1 MSTPH
6 LTILQGDVIEQ
17 LRTLPDASVQC
28 CVTSPPYYG
37 LRSYLKTDD
46 PAKAHE
52 IGAEETPQAYVARM
66 VEVFREVKRVLRED
80 GVLWLN
86 LGDSYVS
93 KPYKAENAH
102 SFQKTSVGGDQSKQ
116 SANGLLCNRQSRLK
130 EAGVKVKDLLM
141 IPARV
146 AIALQQDG
154 WYLRAACPWIKRNG
168 MPESV
173 KDRPAQT
180 IEMLYMLTKSERYH
194 YDAEAVKVNA
204 SNNSHSASAATAAK
218 RPNRDDPGSQ
228 QRHRAS
234 GEQTGGKRTRR
245 SGDWFFESWQGMLQD
260 EEGDPLAF
268 VVNTKPYKGAHFAC
282 FPPDLIRPCI
292 KAAGRTGHPVLDPFG
307 GSGTTAQVAMELG
320 HDAILIELNAEYIP
334 LIKQRCGRD

>member
-1 MSTPH
+1 MTETPN
-6 LTILQGDVIEQ
+6 LTILNGDVIEQ
-17 LRTLPDASVQC
+17 LRTLPDNSVQC

-37 LRSYLKTDD
+37 LRSYLKADD
-46 PAKAHE
+46 PAKTHE

-80 GVLWLN
+80 GVLWCN
-86 LGDSYVS
+86 LGDSYTSGGRKTRAPDAKDS
-93 KPYKAENAH
+93 K
-102 SFQKTSVGGDQSKQ
+102 GGRESDTRPTQP
-116 SANGLLCNRQSRLK
+116 AGLK
-130 EAGVKVKDLLM
+130 PKDLLM

-173 KDRPAQT
+173 KDRPSQT
-180 IEMLYMLTKSERYH
+180 IEMLYMLSKSERYH
-194 YDAEAVKVNA
+194 YDAEAVKTP
-204 SNNSHSASAATAAK
+204 AAHGGKVVQLGEKSFSKGQAA
-218 RPNRDDPGSQ
+218 DAGIA
-228 QRHRAS
+228 AS
-234 GEQTGGKRTRR
+234 GNGKKDTYTVPAKRTRR

-260 EEGDPLAF
+260 DEGDPLAF

-292 KAAGRTGHPVLDPFG
+292 KATARVGHPVLDPFG

-320 HDAILIELNAEYIP
+320 HNAILIELNADYIP
-334 LIKQRCGRD
+334 LIRQRCGLGRLE